1 MSIKKI
7 LILIISLIMFPNI
20 AIASDEWTVYAKTS
34 GLLVV
39 QNLDGTSR
47 LQGFILNPNEDPYM
61 CNFAELTQF
70 EVKDKETYEYYIEH
84 GFNLVFSNFLSELGW
99 NQNQL
104 IPFTRHKELCRNAI
118 DKLYHRYPNIEQNL
132 DVAPNIIISETK
144 SGLDF
149 LEPIH
154 PELQRFGFGQHRSRL
169 ELEPDFS
176 KYYIKIGTISSVE
189 IAESINASYEVKDK
203 EVNTLIDAYTQLVIE
218 DALTHIGSLTIKKPN
233 SIDVKFC
240 GYASSE
246 ELIIPIEQL
255 PKSSSSLEG
264 DGVLNPEV
272 VEHLKEYRANG
283 RYPWYTEKFT
293 SLDEFFQA
301 WQLPDNNCNVL
312 VATPTDI
319 NTFIHAA
326 TRVNPEFTYV
336 LNPLWEVKTLIENNA
351 KDLGFDSSAQ
361 LSYAAKISA
370 DHYEIK
376 ELENYDIKTVDKFN
390 STLSEVQ
397 NLNFDAYSDSGLS
410 NVKLVLLYLSDLKE
424 AASKSVTISDL
435 FEIRLE
441 EERLAEIART
451 EQLKIEKERLEKK
464 IKSGDGY
471 FAYGNCSSDVTCVSK
486 SDLAKICSLGEFGG
500 VANKYG
506 MNPYLYSGHDD
517 VEKLFKNMGHSA
529 ISMKRLYTEDNKC
542 IFEFKASGSIDG
554 NSISKKLKCEV
565 QELYREDG
573 LLYPWSV
580 IPWGY
585 GMTDGCN

>member
-1 MSIKKI
+1 
-7 LILIISLIMFPNI
+7 MFPNI
-20 AIASDEWTVYAKTS
+20 VTANNEWTVYAKTS
-34 GLLVV
+34 GLLII

-47 LQGFILNPNEDPYM
+47 LQGFKSNPYEDPYM

-70 EVKDKETYEYYIEH
+70 GVKDKETYEYYQEH
-84 GFNLVFSNFLSELGW
+84 GFNLVFSKFLSELGW
-99 NQNQL
+99 SQNQL

-118 DKLYHRYPNIEQNL
+118 EKLYHRYSNIEHDL
-132 DVAPNIIISETK
+132 DIAPNIIISETK
-144 SGLDF
+144 RGLDF

-154 PELQRFGFGQHRSRL
+154 PDLQRFGYGQHVTRL
-169 ELEPDFS
+169 ELEPDFK
-176 KYYIKIGTISSVE
+176 KYYVEIGTISSVE
-189 IAESINASYEVKDK
+189 IAESINASYEIKNE
-203 EVNTLIDAYTQLVIE
+203 EVNNLIEAYTQLVIE
-218 DALTHIGSLTIKKPN
+218 DALTHIGSITINKPN

-264 DGVLNPEV
+264 DGVLNHEF
-272 VEHLKEYRANG
+272 VEYLKEFRANG
-283 RYPWYTEKFT
+283 RRPWFTEKFT

-319 NTFIHAA
+319 STFIHAA

-336 LNPLWEVKTLIENNA
+336 LNPLWEVETLIENNA

-361 LSYAAKISA
+361 LSYASKISA

-390 STLSEVQ
+390 STLSEVR
-397 NLNFDAYSDSGLS
+397 NLNFDAYSKSGLS

-424 AASKSVTISDL
+424 ATSKSVTISDL

-441 EERLAEIART
+441 EERLAKIARL

-486 SDLAKICSLGEFGG
+486 SDLAKICSSGEFGG

-517 VEKLFKNMGHSA
+517 VQKLFKNMGHSA
-529 ISMKRLYTEDNKC
+529 FSMKRLYTEDNKC

>member
-1 MSIKKI
+1 
-7 LILIISLIMFPNI
+7 MFPNI
-20 AIASDEWTVYAKTS
+20 VTANNEWTVYAKTS
-34 GLLVV
+34 GLLII

-47 LQGFILNPNEDPYM
+47 LQGFKSNPYEDPYM

-70 EVKDKETYEYYIEH
+70 GVKDKETYEYYQEH
-84 GFNLVFSNFLSELGW
+84 GFNLVFSKFLSELGW
-99 NQNQL
+99 SQNQL

-118 DKLYHRYPNIEQNL
+118 EKLYHRYSNIEHDL
-132 DVAPNIIISETK
+132 DIAPNIIISETK
-144 SGLDF
+144 RGLDF

-154 PELQRFGFGQHRSRL
+154 PDLQRFGYGQHVTRL
-169 ELEPDFS
+169 ELEPDFK
-176 KYYIKIGTISSVE
+176 KYYVEIGTISSVE
-189 IAESINASYEVKDK
+189 IAESINASYEIKNE
-203 EVNTLIDAYTQLVIE
+203 EVNNLIEAYTQLVIE
-218 DALTHIGSLTIKKPN
+218 DALTHIGSITINKPS

-264 DGVLNPEV
+264 DGVLNPEF
-272 VEHLKEYRANG
+272 VEYLKEFRANG
-283 RYPWYTEKFT
+283 RRPWFTEKFT

-319 NTFIHAA
+319 STFIHAA

-336 LNPLWEVKTLIENNA
+336 LNPLWEVETLIENNA

-361 LSYAAKISA
+361 LSYASKISA

-390 STLSEVQ
+390 STLSEVR
-397 NLNFDAYSDSGLS
+397 NLNFDAYSKSGLS

-424 AASKSVTISDL
+424 ATSKSVTISDL

-471 FAYGNCSSDVTCVSK
+471 FAYGNCSSDVTCISK
-486 SDLAKICSLGEFGG
+486 SDLAKICSSGEFGG

-517 VEKLFKNMGHSA
+517 VQKLFKNMGHSA
-529 ISMKRLYTEDNKC
+529 FSMKRLYTEDNKC